1 MHEKP
6 TIEISVA
13 EYFDLAKSKATAEA
27 LLSLIHNKAQHYEGC
42 SIEEVKILDRL
53 YVMGGDET

>member
-13 EYFDLAKSKATAEA
+13 EYFDLAKSKATADV
-27 LLSLIHNKAQHYEGC
+27 LLTLIHNKKKNY
-42 SIEEVKILDRL
+42 SYITRDEVELLDGL
-53 YVMGGDET
+53 YFGGDET